1 MHLTAAEIAVN
12 SSVQASTNF
21 TPYYLNCGYNPTFTF
36 NSAVPSTQNEL
47 ASQMLLALQ
56 HNLGAAYSNMI
67 EARDRQTHYA
77 NKQRRE
83 FVFKEGEEVL
93 LSMKYLS
100 LKSGITHK
108 LSARYTGPFKIIQVV
123 SPVAYKL
130 ELPDDWIRRKR
141 IHPVF
146 HVSLLKKYNSNE
158 SDSSTEEKQDIVE
171 VDDAE
176 DSKEY
181 VVDKIISQRI
191 TKDKQ
196 VEYLVTWKATENVK
210 DVKALDDFEQAL
222 KVAASADHTR
232 ARKDFIMRKWT
243 KPRVQQYI
251 RSLTVPRNLN
261 MNSNEI
267 SKILKK
273 QNVNGELLITL
284 AKQVVMDM
292 GISELVAV
300 WLINQ
305 LDDLFS
311 SESHY
316 QL

>member
-1 MHLTAAEIAVN
+1 
-12 SSVQASTNF
+12 
-21 TPYYLNCGYNPTFTF
+21 
-36 NSAVPSTQNEL
+36 
-47 ASQMLLALQ
+47 MLLALQ
-56 HNLGAAYSNMI
+56 HNLDTACTNMI

-83 FVFKEGEEVL
+83 FIFKEGEEVL
-93 LSMKYLS
+93 LSTKYLS

-108 LSARYTGPFKIIQVV
+108 LSARYTGPFKITQVV

-130 ELPDDWIRRKR
+130 ELPDDWISRKR

-171 VDDAE
+171 MDDAE
-176 DSKEY
+176 DSREY
-181 VVDKIISQRI
+181 VVNKIISQRI

-196 VEYLVTWKATENVK
+196 VEYLVTWKGYPESEATWETTENVK
-210 DVKALDDFEQAL
+210 DVKALHDFEQAL

-232 ARKDFIMRKWT
+232 TRKDFIMRKWT

-251 RSLTVPRNLN
+251 RSLTVPRDLN
-261 MNSNEI
+261 INSNEL
-267 SKILKK
+267 SHILKK
-273 QNVNGELLITL
+273 QNVNGELLISL
-284 AKQVVMDM
+284 SRQLVMDM
-292 GISELVAV
+292 GISAPVAE
-300 WLINQ
+300 WLIKQ
-305 LDDLFS
+305 LHDLFS
-311 SESHY
+311 SKSHY

>member
-1 MHLTAAEIAVN
+1 
-12 SSVQASTNF
+12 
-21 TPYYLNCGYNPTFTF
+21 
-36 NSAVPSTQNEL
+36 
-47 ASQMLLALQ
+47 MLLTLQ
-56 HNLGAAYSNMI
+56 QNLDAARSNMT

-83 FVFKEGEEVL
+83 CIFKEGEEVL
-93 LSMKYLS
+93 LSTKYIS
-100 LKSGITHK
+100 LKPGITHK

-130 ELPDDWIRRKR
+130 DLPNDWTSRKR

-146 HVSLLKKYNSNE
+146 HVSLLKKYNRND
-158 SDSSTEEKQDIVE
+158 SDSSAEEKQDIVE

-176 DSKEY
+176 DREY

-196 VEYLVTWKATENVK
+196 VEYLVTWKGYPESEATWETTENVK

-232 ARKDFIMRKWT
+232 TRKDFIMRKWT

-251 RSLTVPRNLN
+251 RSLTVPRDLN
-261 MNSNEI
+261 INSNEL
-267 SKILKK
+267 SHILKK
-273 QNVNGELLITL
+273 QNVNGELLISLT
-284 AKQVVMDM
+284 KQVVMDM
-292 GISELVAV
+292 GISEPVAE
-300 WLINQ
+300 WLIKQ
-305 LDDLFS
+305 LHDLFS
-311 SESHY
+311 SESQY

>member
-1 MHLTAAEIAVN
+1 
-12 SSVQASTNF
+12 
-21 TPYYLNCGYNPTFTF
+21 
-36 NSAVPSTQNEL
+36 
-47 ASQMLLALQ
+47 MLLTLQ
-56 HNLGAAYSNMI
+56 QNLDAARSNMM

-83 FVFKEGEEVL
+83 CIFKEGEEVL
-93 LSMKYLS
+93 LSTKYIS
-100 LKSGITHK
+100 LKPGITHK

-130 ELPDDWIRRKR
+130 DLPNDWTSRKR

-146 HVSLLKKYNSNE
+146 HVSLLKKYNRND

-176 DSKEY
+176 DREY

-196 VEYLVTWKATENVK
+196 VEYLVTWKGYPESEATWETTENVK

-232 ARKDFIMRKWT
+232 TRKDFIMRKWT

-251 RSLTVPRNLN
+251 RSLTVPRDLN
-261 MNSNEI
+261 INSNEL
-267 SKILKK
+267 SHILKK
-273 QNVNGELLITL
+273 QFTV
-284 AKQVVMDM
+284 
-292 GISELVAV
+292 
-300 WLINQ
+300 
-305 LDDLFS
+305 
-311 SESHY
+311 
-316 QL
+316 